1 MARDTSG
8 KVSKRET
15 IEALIVSARTGILKP
30 SLRTIPIPYVRF
42 QSNIHSSSVGM
53 VDSSFSSRDVLGCC

>member
-15 IEALIVSARTGILKP
+15 IEALIVSARTGKLKP
-30 SLRTIPIPYVRF
+30 SLRIISIASVPYVKTSKR
-42 QSNIHSSSVGM
+42 G
-53 VDSSFSSRDVLGCC
+53 DR